1 MFVPV
6 FSLLV
11 SAPAAAQ
18 SEGLPAATAVG
29 LAQTWVTLFDQDEDD
44 VADAG
49 GYGDPED
56 DSGFKLRRVRVGIEG
71 RSDNVKYGITVGGGA
86 PYDGVAAAQGSEFNI
101 GLVDTYGGY
110 SPTDG
115 LWLTAG
121 LQKVPVSREA
131 LMASSQLVLT
141 DRSPSTH
148 WLTPGRDV
156 GAVVDHRW
164 KNVRTRIGAFNGGGD
179 LTGDADEG
187 KLVAGRVEW
196 KTGEGAVYRTH
207 GSVEGL
213 TIGVAAD
220 ASINTEAALT
230 TQAVG
235 ADFIVRTGGL
245 AMLAE
250 ARMVTAS
257 PNDELDLVPGVF
269 ADTTRQ
275 GFMAQVGYTVAQLE
289 PVVRYSFL
297 DDNTDLENA
306 GDVAELMSGVTWH
319 GARDAIRAGLG
330 YALRVERGPNTRSN
344 DTVRAWLQLKI

>member
-6 FSLLV
+6 VSLLV
-11 SAPAAAQ
+11 SSPAVAG
-18 SEGLPAATAVG
+18 SNGMPPATVVG
-29 LAQTWVTLFDQDEDD
+29 LAQTWVTVFDQDEDD
-44 VADAG
+44 VADSG

-56 DSGFKLRRVRVGIEG
+56 DSGFKLRRVRLGIEG

-86 PYDGVAAAQGSEFNI
+86 PYDGVAAAQGSEFSI

-110 SPTDG
+110 SPTNG

-141 DRSPSTH
+141 DRSPSTY
-148 WLTPGRDV
+148 WLTPGRDI

-196 KTGEGAVYRTH
+196 KTGDGAVYRTH
-207 GSVEGL
+207 GSVDEL
-213 TIGVAAD
+213 TVGMAVD
-220 ASINTEAALT
+220 AFINTEAALT
-230 TQAVG
+230 SQSMG
-235 ADFIVRTGGL
+235 ADFILRTGGL
-245 AMLAE
+245 AILAE
-250 ARMVTAS
+250 ARLVMAS
-257 PNDELDLVPGVF
+257 PNDELELVPGVF

-275 GFMAQVGYTVAQLE
+275 GFMGQVGYTFDRFE
-289 PVVRYSFL
+289 PVVRYAAL

-319 GARDAIRAGLG
+319 GERDAVRAGLG
-330 YALRVERGPNTRSN
+330 YALRVEQGPNTRSN
-344 DTVRAWLQLKI
+344 DTVRAWLQVKI